1 MARLI
6 NDKTD
11 LKRHIILSATF
22 DFEKVLPFAKR
33 VERNLILDLIGQEQY
48 DSIIIHVFDPDS
60 NAPINKVKELL
71 EEAVAYNA
79 MFLAMPTLNVLITN
93 SGSKST
99 ENKESVTADWKDK
112 RDLNRSLVKTYN
124 EALDYAFQIMEEN
137 VSDFPEWE
145 ESKYYTVFKDIIVQ
159 ETSQFNEHF
168 SIKKNRQTFL
178 ALKPYMREIEDQY
191 LRGML
196 GECTLD
202 FIKSRSIDPIVLRAQ
217 QEARKAVVAFTV
229 AKAAITGTFEFT
241 DSSFTIA
248 SDQLPWEKQQVL
260 AKEDRIDLK
269 SDRENAGE
277 EYLKSLKK
285 IIVDNPLVFT
295 CFEDKI
301 EKGITDK
308 IILKKSSLFL

>member
-6 NDKTD
+6 NNVTD
-11 LKRHIILSATF
+11 LKKHIVLSATF

-48 DSIIIHVFDPDS
+48 DSIIVHVFDADS

-71 EEAVAYNA
+71 EEAVSYNA
-79 MFLAMPTLNVLITN
+79 MFLAMPTLNILITN

-137 VSDFPEWE
+137 VLAFPEWAQ
-145 ESKYYTVFKDIIVQ
+145 SKYYTVFKDFIVQ
-159 ETSQFNEHF
+159 QTAQFNEHF

-196 GECTLD
+196 GDCTLD
-202 FIKSRSIDPIVLRAQ
+202 FIKSRSTDPIVIRAQ

-248 SDQLPWEKQQVL
+248 SDQMPWEKQQVL

-269 SDRENAGE
+269 CDRENAGE
-277 EYLKSLKK
+277 EYLKSLKR
-285 IIVDNPLVFT
+285 IIVNNPLVFT
-295 CFEDKI
+295 CFEDKT

>member
-6 NDKTD
+6 NDIAD
-11 LKRHIILSATF
+11 LKRHIVLSATF
-22 DFEKVLPFAKR
+22 DFYKVLPYAKR

-48 DSIIIHVFDPDS
+48 DTIVVHAYDPDS
-60 NAPINKVKELL
+60 SEPINQVKELL
-71 EEAVAYNA
+71 EEAVSYNA

-99 ENKESVTADWKDK
+99 ENKESATADWKDK

-124 EALDYAFQIMEEN
+124 EALDYAFQIMEDN
-137 VSDFPEWE
+137 VSDFSEWAN
-145 ESKYYTVFKDIIVQ
+145 SKYYTVFKDFIVKQ
-159 ETSQFNEHF
+159 TTEFNDHF

-196 GECTLD
+196 GDCTLS
-202 FIKSRSIDPIVLRAQ
+202 FIKTKSSDPIVLSAQ
-217 QEARKAVVAFTV
+217 EVARKAIVAFTV

-241 DSSFTIA
+241 ESSFTVA

-260 AKEDRIDLK
+260 PKEDRMDLK
-269 SDRENAGE
+269 CDRENAGE

-285 IIVDNPLVFT
+285 IIVANPLIFN
-295 CFEDKI
+295 CYEDKT

-308 IILKKSSLFL
+308 IIRKKSGLFL